1 MDCYDKLLASIFLAK
16 RMSGTSDHQKKKL
29 RKKNGITRPRPD
41 GRVITSVYFR
51 MLFPTYL
58 NASMVSWS

>member
-1 MDCYDKLLASIFLAK
+1 MINYWQVFFWP
-16 RMSGTSDHQKKKL
+16 SGCLGQVTTKKK
-29 RKKNGITRPRPD
+29 KTTEKNGITRPRPD

-51 MLFPTYL
+51 MLFPAYL